1 MAVQWYFF
9 LRLLAWSVTFVF
21 FLRRPFSV
29 SAAFF
34 SFFLFPHFDTFLRPL
49 SPSFFAV
56 TMTYRAWAIF
66 RTVRVL
72 IFGKQSYLVQ
82 KYSLINYLTQI
93 LALSTI
99 LSLAWT
105 IIYTVLLL
113 REWKEYNLSERK
125 ALIMFFATPVTL

>member
-1 MAVQWYFF
+1 
-9 LRLLAWSVTFVF
+9 
-21 FLRRPFSV
+21 
-29 SAAFF
+29 
-34 SFFLFPHFDTFLRPL
+34 
-49 SPSFFAV
+49 
-56 TMTYRAWAIF
+56 MTSRAWAIF